1 MTADGPGFYARYN
14 AIFKPTVVP
23 GPARISEITN
33 YLSRFC
39 TQSDLANADGVDYV
53 LTMDA
58 DSMLVDNLMETL
70 GYRMVG
76 GPGRGAADILTF
88 AEWSSQV
95 VLWRREILDD
105 FCNEMVKMFRS
116 DADPMV
122 RYILRSFPARPPARP
137 PACTVT
143 SKSLGMHTL
152 DLPSPVPLART
163 IGTFFTTVTGACPP
177 KTGTTCFRC
186 APAQPAL
193 SCCNTAE
200 ALCDGSHELNF
211 RHVLCCRW
219 RRTCAPCALTCRE
232 WCCAARRQTAARRCA
247 AASSGRQQSALGISQ
262 PAMMLTLTACGT
274 AAIGST
280 NSSSGGPPQRR
291 RRRQRQ
297 TAAAAAIARSLRC
310 RSCGLAG
317 SISTCLTTSSRGRRA
332 CSRARQARRSGYLW
346 STGKAAANRMGSD
359 TFRSSTLAEVCCRPC
374 NYKCIYL
381 PIIMLNRGG
390 LQNPSL
396 RTGDR
401 PPVVLTSMG
410 MAEPHP
416 PRSLS
421 EAGNQTTTASPR
433 TFTTTVAV
441 QRQCPLVLAARCS
454 VADGAPALLLQLQA
468 DGLDA
473 LAVDVAVALADAR
486 GGAAERRRQARAGPP
501 ATGCR
506 VAAASDID
514 ALAEQVPH
522 ARAGET
528 LAQGIPMGHI
538 KFSYC
543 SHMAIVTKQTL
554 GSSSPS
560 WRPSGGAIACAAVT
574 LPLLLLL
581 LAAHRM
587 TESNRVVSA
596 RISLRAR
603 NATSATALP
612 AAPKFA
618 VYTFSWL
625 ALENPVG
632 DHVPPNV
639 RPTAARRDAGALL

>member
-1 MTADGPGFYARYN
+1 
-14 AIFKPTVVP
+14 
-23 GPARISEITN
+23 
-33 YLSRFC
+33 
-39 TQSDLANADGVDYV
+39 
-53 LTMDA
+53 
-58 DSMLVDNLMETL
+58 
-70 GYRMVG
+70 
-76 GPGRGAADILTF
+76 
-88 AEWSSQV
+88 
-95 VLWRREILDD
+95 
-105 FCNEMVKMFRS
+105 
-116 DADPMV
+116 
-122 RYILRSFPARPPARP
+122 
-137 PACTVT
+137 
-143 SKSLGMHTL
+143 
-152 DLPSPVPLART
+152 
-163 IGTFFTTVTGACPP
+163 
-177 KTGTTCFRC
+177 
-186 APAQPAL
+186 
-193 SCCNTAE
+193 
-200 ALCDGSHELNF
+200 
-211 RHVLCCRW
+211 
-219 RRTCAPCALTCRE
+219 
-232 WCCAARRQTAARRCA
+232 
-247 AASSGRQQSALGISQ
+247 
-262 PAMMLTLTACGT
+262 
-274 AAIGST
+274 
-280 NSSSGGPPQRR
+280 
-291 RRRQRQ
+291 
-297 TAAAAAIARSLRC
+297 
-310 RSCGLAG
+310 
-317 SISTCLTTSSRGRRA
+317 
-332 CSRARQARRSGYLW
+332 
-346 STGKAAANRMGSD
+346 MGSD

-441 QRQCPLVLAARCS
+441 QRQCPLVLAARSS
-454 VADGAPALLLQLQA
+454 VADGAPALLLRLHLRSPLLSTMCKVQ
-468 DGLDA
+468 
-473 LAVDVAVALADAR
+473 DVSNPAFHRVHSPPNCERASGAPRAR
-486 GGAAERRRQARAGPP
+486 LYARPP

-514 ALAEQVPH
+514 ALAEQVPP

-581 LAAHRM
+581 FAAHRIN
-587 TESNRVVSA
+587 ESNRVVSA